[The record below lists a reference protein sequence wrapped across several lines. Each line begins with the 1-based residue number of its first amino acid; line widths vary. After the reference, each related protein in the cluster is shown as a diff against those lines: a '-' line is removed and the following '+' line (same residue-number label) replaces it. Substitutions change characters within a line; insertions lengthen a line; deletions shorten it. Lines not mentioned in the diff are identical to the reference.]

1 MIAVDASAVVAI
13 LLDEP
18 GNEDYLAILLNGPSV
33 MSPVSYWE
41 AAVAARR
48 SLGNVGHAELDGL
61 ISHLGIRLE
70 PITEMTARGAVRAAA
85 LYGRHTKAGL
95 NLGDCFSYALAKE
108 QDGRLL
114 YRGADF
120 SHTDLDLPA
129 TDQS

>member
-1 MIAVDASAVVAI
+1 MIAVDASVVVAV

-18 GNEDYLAILLNGPSV
+18 GNEDYLAILMVGPSV

-48 SLGNVGHAELDGL
+48 SLGVVGLAELDRL
-61 ISHLGIRLE
+61 LNHLGVRLE
-70 PITEMTARGAVRAAA
+70 PITEVTARGAVRAAS

-114 YRGADF
+114 YKGNDF
-120 SHTDLDLPA
+120 AHTDLDPLA
-129 TDQS
+129 T

>member
-1 MIAVDASAVVAI
+1 MIAVDASAIVAI

-18 GNEDYLAILLNGPSV
+18 GNEDYVAMLVAAPSV

-48 SLGNVGHAELDGL
+48 SLGVVGHAELDSL
-61 ISHLGIRLE
+61 LNYLGVRIE
-70 PITEMTARGAVRAAA
+70 PITEITARGAVRAAA
-85 LYGRHTKAGL
+85 LYGRHTDAKL

-114 YRGADF
+114 YRGNDF
-120 SHTDLDLPA
+120 TYTDLDPL
-129 TDQS
+129 TIS

>member
-1 MIAVDASAVVAI
+1 MIAVDASAIVAI

-18 GNEDYLAILLNGPSV
+18 GNEDYLALLMTGPSV

-48 SLGNVGHAELDGL
+48 SLGVVGHAELDGL
-61 ISHLGIRLE
+61 LTHLGVRLE
-70 PITEMTARGAVRAAA
+70 PITEITARGAVRAAS

-114 YRGADF
+114 YKGDDF
-120 SHTDLDLPA
+120 AHTDLDPLA
-129 TDQS
+129 LQ